1 MNALKKQSLT
11 FLKGN
16 ISPRIIVQGGAY
28 RSMPPDKKEEYKG
41 ATKESARKG
50 YDILMVSVRQ
60 ITNEMTFYLTDL
72 CNLMV
77 RV

>member
-1 MNALKKQSLT
+1 MEIKWKYTIGTILYNKSNLYF

-28 RSMPPDKKEEYKG
+28 RSMQSDKKEVYKRT
-41 ATKESARKG
+41 TKESARKG
-50 YDILMVSVRQ
+50 YDIL
-60 ITNEMTFYLTDL
+60 
-72 CNLMV
+72 